1 MGPGSVERIV
11 GSGRTRRAGLRGSLN
26 RVSESDVPRIPLP
39 SETLVKEKGGGHV
52 LWFDG
57 LLVLPVGTRIH
68 LDNRPGRPDQPQ
80 VPLDPERF
88 PSGRASAIVV
98 GVRISDTQSSNR
110 CLVLDVEMV
119 PADGSE
125 DE

>member
-1 MGPGSVERIV
+1 MRAAGRI
-11 GSGRTRRAGLRGSLN
+11 RGHVPAVN
-26 RVSESDVPRIPLP
+26 VHRVSESDVPRIPLP
-39 SETLVKEKGGGHV
+39 SETLVKEKDGGHV

-57 LLVLPVGTRIH
+57 LLPLPVGTRIH

-88 PSGRASAIVV
+88 PSGRANAKVI

-110 CLVLDVEMV
+110 CLVLDVELV

-125 DE
+125 DG

>member
-1 MGPGSVERIV
+1 VGFTAAGTPGNV
-11 GSGRTRRAGLRGSLN
+11 SG
-26 RVSESDVPRIPLP
+26 VFESDVPRIPLP
-39 SETLVKEKGGGHV
+39 SETLVKEKGGGHI

-57 LLVLPVGTRIH
+57 LLLLPVGTRIH

-88 PSGRASAIVV
+88 PSGRANAIVT

-110 CLVLDVEMV
+110 CLVLDVELMS
-119 PADGSE
+119 ADGPE